1 MSCYSTFWPN
11 PSKDQG
17 PKSPAAMDEGL
28 SQAPGISAASWA
40 QESGLQR
47 RASQESP
54 PSLSR
59 RQGAGEGG
67 GQGEGKSRGGRE
79 AERKAKRG
87 PPSLSFL
94 VRRRTRDAKED
105 EAAGTL

>member
-40 QESGLQR
+40 QESGLQEKGQPGEPTQPVPETGGR
-47 RASQESP
+47 RR
-54 PSLSR
+54 SLSCASALLSVVVR
-59 RQGAGEGG
+59 PGRHWDPGGAGC
-67 GQGEGKSRGGRE
+67 Q
-79 AERKAKRG
+79 
-87 PPSLSFL
+87 FT
-94 VRRRTRDAKED
+94 V
-105 EAAGTL
+105 GTWL